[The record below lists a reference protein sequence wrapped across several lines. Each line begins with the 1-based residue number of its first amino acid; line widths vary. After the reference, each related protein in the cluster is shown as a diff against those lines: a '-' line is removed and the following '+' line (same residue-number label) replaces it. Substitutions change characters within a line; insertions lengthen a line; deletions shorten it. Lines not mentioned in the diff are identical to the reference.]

1 MHYAFGQY
9 ELDTTSRTLRR
20 AGERIEVQNKA
31 FEVLAYLVEHRERF
45 VSSDDLLDALWAGVS
60 VSPAAVSTAV
70 RKARQAVGDD
80 GEQQTVLRTK
90 HGHGFRFVA
99 KVSAVSGAPTSMSDV
114 PSIAVLPFV
123 NMSEDPD
130 QEYFADG
137 IAEELLNTLVRFEGL
152 QVAGRTSSFSFK
164 NSDADLKTIGE
175 ALNVNAILEGSVR
188 RSEKRVRIAAQLIN
202 AEDGFHLWS
211 NSYDRELVDIFAI
224 QEEIARS
231 IADALRIELGVV
243 PEQPL
248 SSSSTEDVEAY
259 NAYLKGNELMRNES
273 PRMLRVALDW
283 FERAA
288 TLDPEF
294 ASAYVQIVRVYVDL
308 LYRGAISREVAE
320 GPTRE
325 AIAQALMLDP
335 SSSDTYAARAYFR
348 GVIGDMTGAG
358 ADFRRAIEL
367 NPSNAWPYQQYGNLL
382 YNGLCRPAEAVRYL
396 EQALAID
403 PLLPVARA
411 TLGAALDAA
420 GRSDGAVEGLRS
432 NIENDPQCKDNYW
445 LLGEVYAWSLGRMD
459 EAIPWYIRSMQIDA
473 EPLQYEDLIE
483 LHLVL
488 GDTAGAEHWLR
499 HLEAAFP
506 GNPHELSSRYMLQ
519 RYRGETEE
527 ALETARLLGARAQFV
542 PGWQSMGVLAWLRH
556 LQSVDPEAALAGYA
570 RLFPELMADQFSVTT
585 NSYAAAASLALLH
598 IQAGDEAAAQR
609 LARDSLS
616 AMEAIPAKSAIGYA
630 PTDVMAHL
638 IVGDP
643 AQAMAALKRDLDAGW
658 YDYWWLLRAEPV
670 FEPLRGLP
678 EFQKRMAEVEAE
690 MAAQLERVRE
700 MERGGELEAIPR
712 DGGPLR
718 QCVSPR

>member
-1 MHYAFGQY
+1 
-9 ELDTTSRTLRR
+9 
-20 AGERIEVQNKA
+20 
-31 FEVLAYLVEHRERF
+31 
-45 VSSDDLLDALWAGVS
+45 
-60 VSPAAVSTAV
+60 
-70 RKARQAVGDD
+70 
-80 GEQQTVLRTK
+80 
-90 HGHGFRFVA
+90 
-99 KVSAVSGAPTSMSDV
+99 
-114 PSIAVLPFV
+114 
-123 NMSEDPD
+123 
-130 QEYFADG
+130 
-137 IAEELLNTLVRFEGL
+137 
-152 QVAGRTSSFSFK
+152 
-164 NSDADLKTIGE
+164 
-175 ALNVNAILEGSVR
+175 
-188 RSEKRVRIAAQLIN
+188 
-202 AEDGFHLWS
+202 
-211 NSYDRELVDIFAI
+211 
-224 QEEIARS
+224 
-231 IADALRIELGVV
+231 
-243 PEQPL
+243 
-248 SSSSTEDVEAY
+248 VEAY

-420 GRSDGAVEGLRS
+420 GRSDGAVE
-432 NIENDPQCKDNYW
+432 
-445 LLGEVYAWSLGRMD
+445 
-459 EAIPWYIRSMQIDA
+459 
-473 EPLQYEDLIE
+473 
-483 LHLVL
+483 